1 MHNHLNRAKLAA
13 DTATGV
19 PVIVES
25 TERTMPRRYMKLNMN
40 QPNPTVVTGD
50 HLICDCCCA

>member
-1 MHNHLNRAKLAA
+1 
-13 DTATGV
+13 
-19 PVIVES
+19 
-25 TERTMPRRYMKLNMN
+25 MPRRYMKLNMN